1 MYYLFPNWEQI
12 MHELYKI
19 VNSSSES
26 SKELANRYSTEQ
38 LKAFH
43 IRLLNLDKANNK
55 VFNNIKPQNG
65 SIVSKLTNVCKA
77 KAKIISLKN
86 AVERAIEIKKETE
99 YQGNGVM
106 VVTNNKI
113 NIAITEHIIVQ
124 KQELKAVEKEVNL
137 GTSIN
142 TDKQFFYNCRQNNM
156 EVTNELSFE
165 IDMMF
170 EPLAPI
176 PLRLQYSTHHLN
188 QEISFEVSFV

>member
-1 MYYLFPNWEQI
+1 

-26 SKELANRYSTEQ
+26 SKELANIYTTEQ

-65 SIVSKLTNVCKA
+65 SVVAKLTNVCKA
-77 KAKIISLKN
+77 KAKIISLRN
-86 AVERAIEIKKETE
+86 AVEKAIEIKEKTKYKES
-99 YQGNGVM
+99 GLM
-106 VVTNNKI
+106 VVLNNKM

-124 KQELKAVEKEVNL
+124 KQELKAVEKQIDL

-142 TDKQFFYNCRQNNM
+142 TDKQFFYNFRQDNM

-165 IDMMF
+165 MDMMF

-176 PLRLQYSTHHLN
+176 PLRLQYSSHPLN
-188 QEISFEVSFV
+188 KEISFEVSFF